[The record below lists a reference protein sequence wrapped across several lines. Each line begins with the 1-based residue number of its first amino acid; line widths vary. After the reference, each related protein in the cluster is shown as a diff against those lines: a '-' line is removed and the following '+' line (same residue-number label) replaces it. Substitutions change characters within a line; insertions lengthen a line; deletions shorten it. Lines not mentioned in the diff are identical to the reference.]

1 MEWPWFEKIGNGLYK
16 LLNKTE
22 IGWIQ
27 SINDSFYRAMFDDDR
42 YIGYFKGILI
52 TLEVSLFAVL
62 LGVAI
67 GILIAVVKYSYT
79 KKRSSVLQGE
89 KKGKGYYILK
99 VFDKL
104 CGIYLTIIRGTPVL
118 LQLLIIYNLVF
129 NKRDS
134 NPILAASICFGI
146 NSGAYVAEII
156 RAGLMSIDKGQ
167 SEAGKSLGLNSFTI
181 MKSIILPQAIKNI
194 LPALGNEFI
203 VLIKETAIVGYISL
217 TDVTQAAQLIGSRTL
232 DVLPPLIIAAIFY
245 LIIVIVFTRLLKSFE
260 RRLAKSDR
268 G

>member
-1 MEWPWFEKIGNGLYK
+1 MKWPWFEEIGSALHQ
-16 LLNKTE
+16 LFDKTG

-27 SINDSFYRAMFDDDR
+27 SLNNSFYTAMFEDDR

-67 GILIAVVKYSYT
+67 GILLAVVKYSYS

-99 VFDKL
+99 ISDKL
-104 CGIYLTIIRGTPVL
+104 CGAYLTIIRGTPVL

-156 RAGLMSIDKGQ
+156 RAGLMSIDNGQ
-167 SEAGKSLGLNSFTI
+167 VEAGKSLGLNSFTI
-181 MKSIILPQAIKNI
+181 MKSIVLPQAIKNI

-245 LIIVIVFTRLLKSFE
+245 LIIVIIFTKLLKTFE
-260 RRLAKSDR
+260 RRLALSDR